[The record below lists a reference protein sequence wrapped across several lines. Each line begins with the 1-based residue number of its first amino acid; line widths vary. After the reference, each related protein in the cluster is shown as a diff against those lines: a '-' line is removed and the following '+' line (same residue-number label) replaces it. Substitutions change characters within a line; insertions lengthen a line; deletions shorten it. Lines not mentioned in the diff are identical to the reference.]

1 MSNKTVKFNELK
13 RLIPWIT
20 QRILILQLRELEPY
34 RV

>member
-1 MSNKTVKFNELK
+1 MSNKTVRFNKLK

-20 QRILILQLRELEPY
+20 QRISILQLRELEPY